1 MKVHTVGCAI
11 VASLLLSTAATAEE
25 GSPWM
30 IRLRAIDVIPDESAT
45 IVPIGGDTK
54 IDNAV
59 VPEVDFTYFFDKNWA
74 AELIVATTRHD
85 VSHTPT
91 GLDLGS
97 VGVLPPTLTVQYHFA
112 PESRSVRPYIGVG
125 VNYTMFYDSDE
136 PAGLKVS
143 YKNSFGLAL
152 QAGVDFPIDD
162 HWSINVDVKKIYLN
176 TDVKIEPLGVR
187 ADVDLDPWVVG
198 VGVGYRF

>member
-1 MKVHTVGCAI
+1 MKVQAAVCLIAASFLVSGAAI
-11 VASLLLSTAATAEE
+11 AQED
-25 GSPWM
+25 SPWM
-30 IRLRAIDVIPDESAT
+30 IRLRAIDVVPDESAT
-45 IVPIGGDTK
+45 ITPIGGDTK
-54 IDNAV
+54 IDNAI

-74 AELIVATTRHD
+74 AELIVATTRHN

-97 VGVLPPTLTVQYHFA
+97 VGVLPPTLTLQYHFA
-112 PESRSVRPYIGVG
+112 PEHRHIRPYVGIG
-125 VNYTMFYDSDE
+125 VNYTMFYGSDE

-162 HWSINVDVKKIYLN
+162 HWSVNVDVKKIYLN